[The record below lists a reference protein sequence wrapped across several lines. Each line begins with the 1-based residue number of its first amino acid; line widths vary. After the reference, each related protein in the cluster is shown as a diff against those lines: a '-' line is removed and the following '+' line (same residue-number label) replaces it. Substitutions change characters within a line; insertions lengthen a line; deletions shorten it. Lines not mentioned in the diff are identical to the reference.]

1 MHDIAVEPEGIEP
14 ADVVVLHRVVC
25 CYPDYERLLG
35 AVAEHARQAVVFS
48 YPPGNV
54 LWRTWVA
61 GANLAMRLLRREY
74 RAFVHPPRAM
84 LSVLEQR
91 GFRATFARH
100 SLVWQVA
107 GLERA

>member
-1 MHDIAVEPEGIEP
+1 
-14 ADVVVLHRVVC
+14 
-25 CYPDYERLLG
+25 
-35 AVAEHARQAVVFS
+35 
-48 YPPGNV
+48 
-54 LWRTWVA
+54 
-61 GANLAMRLLRREY
+61 MRLLRREY